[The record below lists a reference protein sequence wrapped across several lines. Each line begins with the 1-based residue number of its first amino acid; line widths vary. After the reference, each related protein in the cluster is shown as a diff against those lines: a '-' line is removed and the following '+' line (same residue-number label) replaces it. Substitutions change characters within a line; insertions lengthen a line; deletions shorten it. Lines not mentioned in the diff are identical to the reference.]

1 MPENKAADQMGNDL
15 LDNIAMVVD
24 RALYRHPSEMF
35 PANSEREA
43 RPFDYL
49 RMARILAAVDAAR
62 FFEAHFPLAE
72 NLIGKEALLR
82 HACTLAPS
90 DGAIL
95 EFGVMEGRTLR
106 ILAEAFPARL
116 VHGFDSFQGLPEDW
130 RHDKRA
136 GAFSTDGKPP
146 ETLPENT
153 QLHIGLFSQC
163 IPAYKAAFQDKIALL
178 HIDSDL
184 YSSAHTVLFGLAE
197 RLPPGS
203 IIVFDEYINYPGWR
217 EQEHKAFMEFVAAFD
232 IRFSYVAFASSYL
245 SVAIRINANPS
256 FKD

>member
-1 MPENKAADQMGNDL
+1 MPEDKTADQTGSDL
-15 LDNIAMVVD
+15 LEDIAMVVD

-35 PANSEREA
+35 PASREREA

-49 RMARILAAVDAAR
+49 RMARILAAIDAAR
-62 FFEAHFPLAE
+62 FFETHFPLAE

-82 HACTLAPS
+82 HACTLAPAE
-90 DGAIL
+90 GEIL

-106 ILAEAFPARL
+106 LLGAYFSTRL
-116 VHGFDSFQGLPEDW
+116 VHGFDSFEGLPEDW
-130 RHDKRA
+130 RHDIRS
-136 GAFSTDGKPP
+136 GAFSTQGKPP
-146 ETLPENT
+146 ENLPGNT
-153 QLHIGLFSQC
+153 RLHIGLFSQC
-163 IPAYKAAFQDKIALL
+163 IPAYKAVFQGKIALL
-178 HIDSDL
+178 HIDCDL

-217 EQEHKAFMEFVAAFD
+217 EQEHKAFMEFVAAFE

-245 SVAIRINANPS
+245 SVAIRIDANPN
-256 FKD
+256 FRD